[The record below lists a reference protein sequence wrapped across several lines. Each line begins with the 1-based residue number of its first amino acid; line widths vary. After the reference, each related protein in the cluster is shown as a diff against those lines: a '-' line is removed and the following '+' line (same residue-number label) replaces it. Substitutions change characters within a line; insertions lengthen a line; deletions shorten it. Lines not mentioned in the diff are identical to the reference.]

1 MSTSNTIVVAC
12 TKCGTKNR
20 IPLDRKGDKPICGKC
35 RSPLPKTPVYDHP
48 LTITDGSFQQEVIKC
63 PGAVMVDCWAPWCGP
78 CKMIAPVLDQLAKT
92 YAGKLKIT
100 KLNVDENPQVSS
112 RYTIQ
117 SIPTML
123 FFKNGKLVKTLVG
136 AQPRMAIEKQIQGM
150 I

>member
-1 MSTSNTIVVAC
+1 
-12 TKCGTKNR
+12 
-20 IPLDRKGDKPICGKC
+20 
-35 RSPLPKTPVYDHP
+35 
-48 LTITDGSFQQEVIKC
+48 
-63 PGAVMVDCWAPWCGP
+63 
-78 CKMIAPVLDQLAKT
+78 MIAPVLDQLAKT